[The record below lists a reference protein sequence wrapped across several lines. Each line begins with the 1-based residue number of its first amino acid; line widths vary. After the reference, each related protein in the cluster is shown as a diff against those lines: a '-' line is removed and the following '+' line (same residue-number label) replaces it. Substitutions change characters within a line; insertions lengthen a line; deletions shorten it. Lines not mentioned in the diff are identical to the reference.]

1 MSKVL
6 RRPLFRGGPVDPR
19 GTGITSGLDDGR
31 VRKQTGGGFGQFGST
46 FKPNVLPSG
55 NYSIGNIGLT
65 SAGAP
70 NAPLQTPANNP
81 SLLYR
86 LGLPAAAFSGPAF
99 LSYIN
104 RPKTLAEKEFMQS
117 QGAVDETMSEDEL
130 KAYFDEREKL
140 SKEGDEIS
148 LSDALFMDPET
159 GTYPKFLGRYDDIVK
174 REKIKSLNMR
184 GDPAQFGEDPTDF
197 DEIVKAQA
205 QAQAAATA
213 KEKINNENE
222 PTVGPDDLAA
232 LKKEIAGYEELL
244 GVPKARKQMGYDALL
259 RFAGSEGQDI
269 KEKLTN
275 YFREESKSPD
285 LAQSKKEAAALLAIK
300 GKQAKDLYS
309 TKSMAELKD
318 YLTKQEVLK
327 GNLSKQVLDQF
338 KTTTGIPSKDL
349 TTFSQSLSGQK
360 KAVTDVPSMDQ
371 LAQIKNKKYT
381 GYVYSTG
388 DKKFIIE
395 FRNGEPV
402 DKYDPANILPF

>member
-1 MSKVL
+1 MSKIL

-19 GTGITSGLDDGR
+19 GTGITSGLDKPKRGLVDEPGGYAGYQFSETPFAR
-31 VRKQTGGGFGQFGST
+31 TLGTVGQESKKIGAGIYDLMGVPLNTLSRFFTG
-46 FKPNVLPSG
+46 
-55 NYSIGNIGLT
+55 Y
-65 SAGAP
+65 
-70 NAPLQTPANNP
+70 NP
-81 SLLYR
+81 
-86 LGLPAAAFSGPAF
+86 GFSGAKFFGLEEDKPDT
-99 LSYIN
+99 SY
-104 RPKTLAEKEFMQS
+104 
-117 QGAVDETMSEDEL
+117 
-130 KAYFDEREKL
+130 
-140 SKEGDEIS
+140 
-148 LSDALFMDPET
+148 
-159 GTYPKFLGRYDDIVK
+159 FLGIPSSTK
-174 REKIKSLNMR
+174 QGFEIPSMQPEKQ
-184 GDPAQFGEDPTDF
+184 PASPRASGAEEITTEPPSPLPLLPNEVDVSKKDL
-197 DEIVKAQA
+197 DE
-205 QAQAAATA
+205 
-213 KEKINNENE
+213 
-222 PTVGPDDLAA
+222 

-259 RFAGSEGQDI
+259 RFAGAEGQDI

>member
-31 VRKQTGGGFGQFGST
+31 VRKGTGGTFFGQFGST
-46 FKPNVLPSG
+46 FKPNVFPSG

-130 KAYFDEREKL
+130 KAYFDERKKL

-197 DEIVKAQA
+197 DEIVKAQT

-259 RFAGSEGQDI
+259 RFAGAEGQDI

-318 YLTKQEVLK
+318 YMMKQKFLQGSLEQQYGELLTKSGK
-327 GNLSKQVLDQF
+327 PDKAQF
-338 KTTTGIPSKDL
+338 KGLALQNNAKTISMDDLPRLQEEKATGI
-349 TTFSQSLSGQK
+349 F
-360 KAVTDVPSMDQ
+360 
-371 LAQIKNKKYT
+371 
-381 GYVYSTG
+381 YVEAPMKEGTQEM
-388 DKKFIIE
+388 IIE
-395 FRNGEPV
+395 MVNGKIEE
-402 DKYDPANILPF
+402 KLLRK